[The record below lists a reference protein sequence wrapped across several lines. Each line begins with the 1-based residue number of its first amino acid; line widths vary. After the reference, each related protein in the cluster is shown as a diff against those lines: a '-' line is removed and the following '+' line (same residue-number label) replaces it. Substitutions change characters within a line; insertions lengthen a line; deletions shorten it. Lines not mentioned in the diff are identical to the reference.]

1 MATGVNQ
8 RTHRTGGGRHEVLG
22 TAGNGS
28 HDVRGC
34 GIAESQLMP
43 ASGTTVQVKLESS
56 QPAGVAQPR
65 EVPSLQL
72 KSRPAFRSRNQ
83 PQPTPAGEAKINAS
97 KRLEGHGAGSCSK
110 DLHGHRKS
118 ARCKE
123 RALDCLVPKCLSSES
138 EVQSKKLQAIAS
150 MRCYLPTGP

>member
-1 MATGVNQ
+1 MATGVNL

-22 TAGNGS
+22 TTGNGS

-34 GIAESQLMP
+34 DIAESQLMP

-72 KSRPAFRSRNQ
+72 KPRPAGTSRNQ
-83 PQPTPAGEAKINAS
+83 PQATPAGEAKINAS
-97 KRLEGHGAGSCSK
+97 KRLQGHGAGSSSN
-110 DLHGHRKS
+110 DLHGHGKC
-118 ARCKE
+118 AKCKE
-123 RALDCLVPKCLSSES
+123 RALDCL
-138 EVQSKKLQAIAS
+138 
-150 MRCYLPTGP
+150 